1 MPCGC
6 RQRRASSSIDGT
18 DELMLLAP
26 DDLRAAGDALG
37 EGVDV
42 ANPQALWAFWRR
54 RRAS

>member
-1 MPCGC
+1 
-6 RQRRASSSIDGT
+6 
-18 DELMLLAP
+18 MLLVP

-42 ANPQALWAFWRR
+42 SNPQALWAFWRR